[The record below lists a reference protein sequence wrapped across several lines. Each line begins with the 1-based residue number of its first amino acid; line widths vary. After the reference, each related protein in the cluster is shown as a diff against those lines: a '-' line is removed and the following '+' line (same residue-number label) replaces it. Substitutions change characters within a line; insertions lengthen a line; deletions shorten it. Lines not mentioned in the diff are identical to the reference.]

1 MFVTAKLFTLAFYL
15 RVGTETLQVE
25 HLTQKGPA
33 LDLTYKLT
41 ELGGDKH
48 SSLFFKR
55 ITNLDKTFVT
65 LALAS
70 CTIKHFYVCK

>member
-1 MFVTAKLFTLAFYL
+1 
-15 RVGTETLQVE
+15 VE

-33 LDLTYKLT
+33 LGLTYKLT

-48 SSLFFKR
+48 SSLFFKK

-65 LALAS
+65 LALAG
-70 CTIKHFYVCK
+70 CTIKHFTSVNKLECLSMSVPSTLG